1 MTAASKRPYSVMSA
15 SVSLED
21 ELRDYLKILNTRDN
35 FLPLK
40 RCTDLE
46 KGKE

>member
-1 MTAASKRPYSVMSA
+1 MTAGIKRKYPVLMSA
-15 SVSLED
+15 TTE
-21 ELRDYLKILNTRDN
+21 ELYNYLKILNTRDN